1 MWQLVA
7 TLWVHDPFAC
17 RHTAKPS
24 LVDLIVIGQAN
35 RKSVAA
41 SAPPHPTPFTTQTY
55 SITAVRQAHNL
66 EEVIVRLPCDL
77 PGGCVGGSVC
87 RPGVRWSCQIR
98 HWTVSIWSIMK
109 PFTRSNMDQSIQE
122 VESSLHMGIKDHG
135 PAVSHV
141 NGPLLYREACLPA
154 ICLPASLHLGIL
166 QNKHITN
173 VGRFKSFRNH
183 IRLIDK
189 TSTALFRNN
198 SKSAYARHSFS
209 TTPPPY
215 VATATSLLHL
225 SNVRNGPMG
234 SMDQWI
240 IGWGSGIT
248 RTSFLL
254 FFVGMLSR
262 YRLQCTLQPCRG
274 GSMLFRTHISCI
286 SVAFLGIQVV
296 QHPPFFL
303 GHSLCDNYSKDFKLY
318 FYFFIRYFFTKIK
331 NRYIL

>member
-1 MWQLVA
+1 MLESFVNS
-7 TLWVHDPFAC
+7 DSSD
-17 RHTAKPS
+17 RHEA
-24 LVDLIVIGQAN
+24 I
-35 RKSVAA
+35 
-41 SAPPHPTPFTTQTY
+41 
-55 SITAVRQAHNL
+55 HNGR
-66 EEVIVRLPCDL
+66 I
-77 PGGCVGGSVC
+77 
-87 RPGVRWSCQIR
+87 
-98 HWTVSIWSIMK
+98 WT
-109 PFTRSNMDQSIQE
+109 NQQE
-122 VESSLHMGIKDHG
+122 VELFYTWISKIM
-135 PAVSHV
+135 V
-141 NGPLLYREACLPA
+141 PLLHKSRQWATALPRS
-154 ICLPASLHLGIL
+154 LPASHLPASEPALGIL

-262 YRLQCTLQPCRG
+262 YPCGSATPSRG
-274 GSMLFRTHISCI
+274 GSTLFRRTPFLHSC
-286 SVAFLGIQVV
+286 SNLE
-296 QHPPFFL
+296 
-303 GHSLCDNYSKDFKLY
+303 
-318 FYFFIRYFFTKIK
+318 
-331 NRYIL
+331 